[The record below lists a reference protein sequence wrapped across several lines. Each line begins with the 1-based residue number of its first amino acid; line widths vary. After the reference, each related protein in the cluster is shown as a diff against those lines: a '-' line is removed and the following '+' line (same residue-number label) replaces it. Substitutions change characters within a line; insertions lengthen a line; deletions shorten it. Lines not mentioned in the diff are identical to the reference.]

1 MIGAAAM
8 CLALNIYFE
17 ARNQP
22 IQGQI
27 AVAEVTLN
35 RVASEKHPDTICG
48 VVKQSNKN
56 GCAFSWYCDDNSDK
70 PKEKEAF
77 QRAQILS
84 EMLIKNSKYIY
95 VLGNR
100 ATHYHN
106 DTVNPYWA
114 KKFYKL
120 KKIGD
125 HIFYSEDLWLEIPY
139 PKPKNLEKMVCE
151 SNPNHRYISNGINVC
166 VRKNL
171 SGETKKVVSR

>member
-1 MIGAAAM
+1 MIEAAIM

-17 ARNQP
+17 ARSEP

-77 QRAQILS
+77 KRAKILS

-95 VLGNR
+95 VLGDR
-100 ATHYHN
+100 RPHILFRRLMAG
-106 DTVNPYWA
+106 NP
-114 KKFYKL
+114 L
-120 KKIGD
+120 
-125 HIFYSEDLWLEIPY
+125 
-139 PKPKNLEKMVCE
+139 PKTKRFRENGMRKQPKSSL
-151 SNPNHRYISNGINVC
+151 YF
-166 VRKNL
+166 
-171 SGETKKVVSR
+171 